1 MADDGGLVQALFADV
16 AGDLLGHRGGDGA
29 GRIALGGRAGEALNM
44 DAMDTVAAR
53 QMIDRALPDL
63 GRGRQAGDQ
72 DQVGRAFGA
81 VDAHMQAVR
90 GEGGVGVAVSGVAL
104 GAVHVAVLG
113 QGGLGGGQQQG
124 GCPGSKNGSGA
135 DHGVSPR
142 RF

>member
-1 MADDGGLVQALFADV
+1 MADHGGLVQALLADV
-16 AGDLLGHRGGDGA
+16 AGDLLGHGGGDGA
-29 GRIALGGRAGEALNM
+29 CGVALGRGAGEALNM
-44 DAMDTVAAR
+44 DAMDAVTAS
-53 QMIDRALPDL
+53 QMIDHALPDL
-63 GRGRQAGDQ
+63 GRGRQAGDE
-72 DQVGRAFGA
+72 DQVGGVFGA

-90 GEGGVGVAVSGVAL
+90 GEGGVGVAFGV
-104 GAVHVAVLG
+104 VHMAVLG